1 MVGGSET
8 KLGPARV
15 AVERGVDAAATDSLP
30 GVARGL
36 RLVRAKR
43 LVVKP
48 ELERA
53 GRRDQSGGGHERRLL
68 YMGRRR

>member
-1 MVGGSET
+1 MALQATGEDTGSGMEPMMVSGSET
-8 KLGPARV
+8 KLGLARV

-36 RLVRAKR
+36 RLARAKQ

-53 GRRDQSGGGHERRLL
+53 E
-68 YMGRRR
+68 